1 MDFFDKLGET
11 IVSAGKD
18 VGQKAK
24 DVSEVAKLKMDI
36 RSKEDFVE
44 KQYAALGKIY
54 FEEHKDETECE
65 QSEQIFLIKEALEEV
80 ERMKA
85 EVLKIQGS
93 TECPSCGAKMPED
106 AAFCSNC
113 GTKLNDIFEELYNS
127 NDEDFLSL
135 IKEYTL
141 KSDKDI
147 FEFILN
153 INNKLDLKTNKKSYL
168 DNYIEDRFNET
179 TINKDI
185 DTYIKEI
192 FNIINKIHEYL
203 EYI

>member
-85 EVLKIQGS
+85 EVLKSQGS

-113 GTKLNDIFEELYNS
+113 GTKLNDIFEE
-127 NDEDFLSL
+127 
-135 IKEYTL
+135 
-141 KSDKDI
+141 
-147 FEFILN
+147 
-153 INNKLDLKTNKKSYL
+153 
-168 DNYIEDRFNET
+168 
-179 TINKDI
+179 
-185 DTYIKEI
+185 
-192 FNIINKIHEYL
+192 
-203 EYI
+203 

>member
-93 TECPSCGAKMPED
+93 TECPGCGAKMPED

-113 GTKLNDIFEELYNS
+113 GTKLNDIFEE
-127 NDEDFLSL
+127 
-135 IKEYTL
+135 
-141 KSDKDI
+141 
-147 FEFILN
+147 
-153 INNKLDLKTNKKSYL
+153 
-168 DNYIEDRFNET
+168 
-179 TINKDI
+179 
-185 DTYIKEI
+185 
-192 FNIINKIHEYL
+192 
-203 EYI
+203 